1 MKARSKVRAS
11 EEKRPTWDEYFM
23 QVAELVSKRATCL
36 RRRVGAVLVK
46 DKRILATG
54 YNGAPSGITHCEVTG
69 CLRDKLGIPSGERHE
84 LCLPPEEEVL
94 TDEGYVP
101 IQKIELGQRIFTHKG
116 VYRKVT
122 KIFKRK
128 YEGKLCY
135 IEPWHLLP
143 VALTPEHPVLA
154 IRAEMCQFDRR
165 TLCKETCRSVNR
177 SRCYRPYLDY
187 RLDWIPAYQ
196 LSEKDL
202 VPLSFDSRSFSVEE
216 LDLSFAADSPQR
228 YYEVAQ
234 ARSEGKSYL
243 EIQKELNIFPST
255 ALNWMRGGV
264 PRNCTAVYDNVLKH
278 GSSPAKSIP
287 NKIRLTDALLRLIG
301 FYLAEGCSS
310 SNQVSFSFH
319 KKETGYIEE
328 IKVTMKEIF
337 GLNCYEYRRRNSH
350 KLVYS
355 SIILARIFKSLF
367 GKDAYM
373 KKLPNPLMRLSP
385 ERQRHMLTAYVQGD
399 GYRPDNN
406 TAIITTASKELALQV
421 MHIALRLGY
430 NPMIDKDRNVYRV
443 IWKDKRKIPYG
454 YIKDSLFFN
463 PIRKTWTKEYSGFVY
478 NLEVEEDHS
487 YVTRSF
493 IVHNCRGLHAEQNVL
508 LQAALYG
515 VSTRESVLYITN
527 QPCIICA
534 KMIINAGIREI
545 VFRGSYPDE
554 MSREFL
560 REAKIKA
567 RRLK

>member
-1 MKARSKVRAS
+1 
-11 EEKRPTWDEYFM
+11 
-23 QVAELVSKRATCL
+23 
-36 RRRVGAVLVK
+36 
-46 DKRILATG
+46 
-54 YNGAPSGITHCEVTG
+54 
-69 CLRDKLGIPSGERHE
+69 
-84 LCLPPEEEVL
+84 
-94 TDEGYVP
+94 
-101 IQKIELGQRIFTHKG
+101 
-116 VYRKVT
+116 
-122 KIFKRK
+122 
-128 YEGKLCY
+128 
-135 IEPWHLLP
+135 
-143 VALTPEHPVLA
+143 
-154 IRAEMCQFDRR
+154 
-165 TLCKETCRSVNR
+165 
-177 SRCYRPYLDY
+177 
-187 RLDWIPAYQ
+187 
-196 LSEKDL
+196 
-202 VPLSFDSRSFSVEE
+202 
-216 LDLSFAADSPQR
+216 
-228 YYEVAQ
+228 
-234 ARSEGKSYL
+234 
-243 EIQKELNIFPST
+243 
-255 ALNWMRGGV
+255 
-264 PRNCTAVYDNVLKH
+264 
-278 GSSPAKSIP
+278 
-287 NKIRLTDALLRLIG
+287 
-301 FYLAEGCSS
+301 
-310 SNQVSFSFH
+310 
-319 KKETGYIEE
+319 
-328 IKVTMKEIF
+328 
-337 GLNCYEYRRRNSH
+337 
-350 KLVYS
+350 
-355 SIILARIFKSLF
+355 
-367 GKDAYM
+367 M

-493 IVHNCRGLHAEQNVL
+493 IVHNCRGLHAEQNVI

-515 VSTRESVLYITN
+515 VSTRESSLYITN